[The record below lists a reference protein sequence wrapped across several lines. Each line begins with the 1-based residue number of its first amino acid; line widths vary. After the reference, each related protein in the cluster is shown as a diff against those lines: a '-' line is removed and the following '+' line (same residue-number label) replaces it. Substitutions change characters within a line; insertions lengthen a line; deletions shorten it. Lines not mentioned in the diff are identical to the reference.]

1 MCSDL
6 SFLLKIFY
14 ELNKGRN
21 SFLPL
26 FLSPLLAIIEWI
38 EMVLI
43 KYPFCGEEM
52 QQGGCMFRLD
62 IDFFPLLILVPAI
75 VQFTICLLAGKK
87 MRFCIGILPFA
98 FLSFAGY
105 GYLADRAWNL
115 PYPGLFEPDFM
126 MSSATAGF
134 LTFGAM
140 FIGTI
145 LGTILWALWAIFRK
159 MIGG

>member
-1 MCSDL
+1 
-6 SFLLKIFY
+6 
-14 ELNKGRN
+14 
-21 SFLPL
+21 
-26 FLSPLLAIIEWI
+26 
-38 EMVLI
+38 
-43 KYPFCGEEM
+43 
-52 QQGGCMFRLD
+52 MFRLD

-75 VQFTICLLAGKK
+75 VQFTICLRAGKK

-105 GYLADRAWNL
+105 GYIADRSWIL

-134 LTFGAM
+134 LAFGAM

-145 LGTILWALWAIFRK
+145 LGTILWAIFRK
-159 MIGG
+159 ILGGSNNH

>member
-1 MCSDL
+1 
-6 SFLLKIFY
+6 
-14 ELNKGRN
+14 
-21 SFLPL
+21 
-26 FLSPLLAIIEWI
+26 
-38 EMVLI
+38 
-43 KYPFCGEEM
+43 
-52 QQGGCMFRLD
+52 MFRLD

-134 LTFGAM
+134 FSIWRHVYRNNIRYNIMGIM
-140 FIGTI
+140 GHFSQNI
-145 LGTILWALWAIFRK
+145 WRQQ
-159 MIGG
+159 

>member
-1 MCSDL
+1 
-6 SFLLKIFY
+6 
-14 ELNKGRN
+14 
-21 SFLPL
+21 
-26 FLSPLLAIIEWI
+26 
-38 EMVLI
+38 
-43 KYPFCGEEM
+43 
-52 QQGGCMFRLD
+52 MFRLD

-75 VQFTICLLAGKK
+75 VQFTICLRAGKK

-134 LTFGAM
+134 LAFGAM

-145 LGTILWALWAIFRK
+145 LGTVLWAIFRK
-159 MIGG
+159 IFGGSNDNERK